1 MEKQLLTT
9 DLYIDNENKIH
20 FIEIDGIKIKVD
32 PVITILDYIKDELN
46 NSYED
51 EKGAF
56 NL

>member
-32 PVITILDYIKDELN
+32 PAITILDYIKDELN